1 MVDDGLLVGEKRS
14 FPVESGWVSVF
25 TPGLSFCRFY
35 LCSPYPL
42 LKNQWSS
49 ACSSIPKRGLT
60 CILGSQR
67 FVLVEEHVCV
77 LTVMNFTLL
86 DTDMPPS
93 ACVSL

>member
-1 MVDDGLLVGEKRS
+1 MFSHQGFLFV
-14 FPVESGWVSVF
+14 VF
-25 TPGLSFCRFY
+25 IYVVLT
-35 LCSPYPL
+35 PL

-49 ACSSIPKRGLT
+49 ACSSIPKHGLT

-93 ACVSL
+93 TCVSL